1 MNKLNSPIQYAASIR
16 GFFASGVPMYESIRY
31 GGGSPRT
38 AFDTFLVQ
46 MRSLLGTTSPFSDS
60 VKKYNVQTEIQEVR
74 LNLINASR
82 LLTSSELEQL
92 RSVLEDASRALYDT
106 YVTLSSSQYRLAR
119 LYGHRRE
126 DLEFCSRLLSNF
138 AKELVNPA

>member
-1 MNKLNSPIQYAASIR
+1 MVTKLYPHSNSFTMNKLTRPEQYAASIR

-60 VKKYNVQTEIQEVR
+60 VKSIMFKLRFKRLVQI
-74 LNLINASR
+74 L
-82 LLTSSELEQL
+82 
-92 RSVLEDASRALYDT
+92 
-106 YVTLSSSQYRLAR
+106 
-119 LYGHRRE
+119 
-126 DLEFCSRLLSNF
+126 
-138 AKELVNPA
+138 

>member
-1 MNKLNSPIQYAASIR
+1 MNKLNHSIQYAASIR

-31 GGGSPRT
+31 GGSPRT

-106 YVTLSSSQYRLAR
+106 YVTLGSSSQYRLAR

-126 DLEFCSRLLSNF
+126 HLEFCSRVLSYF